1 MIKKLF
7 AAGWLSILVS
17 TSAWVQA
24 DDLMMVPGEM
34 RGCKLAEGAS
44 MNDLDAS
51 MTKIV
56 DWLKAGEHGYE
67 LWSAT
72 PHFKPDQGY
81 DFDMLWMGFWTSH
94 AEQMRGL
101 KAFYATESGRQ
112 VGAALNQ
119 VLDCSGMR
127 HFNSVRVRNE
137 PEEATRQ
144 QAFGYMFDCALEE
157 NKGPQDVA
165 DVFQKWNRYLDNND
179 IDQGVSAIF
188 PSSGATEDAT
198 GTFKFLWGGD
208 FANVGETLNFL
219 TKPAANA
226 TWQKTIEG
234 TYSCDTFD
242 RGYFFQRYH

>member
-1 MIKKLF
+1 
-7 AAGWLSILVS
+7 
-17 TSAWVQA
+17 
-24 DDLMMVPGEM
+24 
-34 RGCKLAEGAS
+34 
-44 MNDLDAS
+44 
-51 MTKIV
+51 
-56 DWLKAGEHGYE
+56 
-67 LWSAT
+67 
-72 PHFKPDQGY
+72 
-81 DFDMLWMGFWTSH
+81 
-94 AEQMRGL
+94 MRGL

-179 IDQGVSAIF
+179 IDHGVSAIF

-226 TWQKTIEG
+226 ELKM
-234 TYSCDTFD
+234 SPDF
-242 RGYFFQRYH
+242 